1 MIILHVTYTTKAGQ
15 KEAFVNAIAAAGIDA
30 ASRAEAGNIRY
41 DYFYAAQQD
50 NAVLLVEEWENEAVL
65 EAHKH
70 TTHFQQLAGIKEQY
84 VEQTVVKKHIVA

>member
-15 KEAFVNAIAAAGIDA
+15 KKAFVNAIAAAGIDA

-70 TTHFQQLAGIKEQY
+70 TAHFQQLAGIKEQY
-84 VEQTVVKKHIVA
+84 VEQTVVEKHIVA

>member
-70 TTHFQQLAGIKEQY
+70 TAHFQHLAGIKEQY
-84 VEQTVVKKHIVA
+84 VEQTVVEKHIVA

>member
-84 VEQTVVKKHIVA
+84 VEQTVVEKHIVA